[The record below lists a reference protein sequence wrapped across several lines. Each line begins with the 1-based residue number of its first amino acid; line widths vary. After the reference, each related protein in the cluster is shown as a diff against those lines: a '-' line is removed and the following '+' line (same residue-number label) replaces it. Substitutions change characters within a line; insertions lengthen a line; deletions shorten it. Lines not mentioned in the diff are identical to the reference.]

1 MSAFFKARA
10 TLESNHFEVPKSSH
24 IALLSQASKSQA
36 QVYALFGGQGANEVY
51 FDELQSLFDIY
62 QPYVEDFLSQASI
75 TLVNLANKST
85 DNGSV
90 YYSQSIDVLKWLKNN
105 ETRPDV
111 SYLASIPL
119 SLPLIGLTQLVQ
131 YLAFASSC
139 SISPGQLRDSIV
151 GATGHSQGVISA
163 VVTACSN
170 STQDFTLNAMKAL
183 KILFYIG
190 LRGQETFPTLS
201 IEPSIVSDSIEGGE
215 GEPTPM
221 LSVSGLSLKVLE
233 KHVQITNNH
242 LNDSSKI
249 AVTLHNGPRNFIVT
263 GPPRSLYGL
272 VTNLRKVRAPTGLDQ
287 SKVPFSKRKAVFSSR
302 FLVVGVPYHSSYL
315 QAATPKVINEDLNNE
330 ELWSPSELKLAVYHT
345 ETGQDLR
352 EIKSSLTQS
361 LVSQIFT
368 QPIYWTKATNFPTTA
383 THAIDF
389 GPGGM
394 SGIGPLTQRN
404 WEGRGIRVLIPGAN
418 GKTGSEIY
426 QSTLI
431 REEKWSEKFQPSL
444 VKTKDGKIHLDTPFS
459 RLLGKPPLMVAGM
472 TPSTVKG
479 GFVSAV
485 LNAGYHIELAGG
497 GHYNAKML
505 RAKVAEIQSKIEPGN
520 GLTLNAL
527 YINQRQF
534 TFQLPLWQQMRQ
546 ELVFFYYYY

>member
-1 MSAFFKARA
+1 M
-10 TLESNHFEVPKSSH
+10 
-24 IALLSQASKSQA
+24 
-36 QVYALFGGQGANEVY
+36 
-51 FDELQSLFDIY
+51 
-62 QPYVEDFLSQASI
+62 
-75 TLVNLANKST
+75 
-85 DNGSV
+85 
-90 YYSQSIDVLKWLKNN
+90 
-105 ETRPDV
+105 
-111 SYLASIPL
+111 
-119 SLPLIGLTQLVQ
+119 TQLVQ

-139 SISPGQLRDSIV
+139 SISPGQLRDLIV

-315 QAATPKVINEDLNNE
+315 QAATPKVVNEDLNNE

-431 REEKWSEKFQPSL
+431 REEKWSEKLQPSL